1 MIPSELARFF
11 RDKGDETVRINYN
24 LNNESI
30 VLDLGFYLGNF
41 ADAITKKYDCTV
53 YGYEPIVSHFNNSKE
68 RFKDN
73 AKVKVFNYGLGE
85 KNQDIKI
92 SNNNESSSIYD
103 ESFSSFEVI
112 KIRDIVEELQELSL
126 PKIDLLKINIEGSE
140 YTLLDRMIKADCIS
154 KIDNIQV
161 QFHMQ
166 FEKEITRNY
175 LQSLLSKT
183 HVLTYNYGYVW
194 ENWKLK

>member
-11 RDKGDETVRINYN
+11 RDKGDETVRLNYN
-24 LNNESI
+24 LNKESI

-41 ADAITKKYDCTV
+41 AAAITKKYDCTV
-53 YGYEPIVSHFNNSKE
+53 YGYEPILSHFNHSKE

-73 AKVKVFNYGLGE
+73 TKVKLFNYGLGE
-85 KNQDIKI
+85 INEDVKI
-92 SNNNESSSIYD
+92 SNNHESSSIYD
-103 ESFSSFEVI
+103 YSAKSFETI
-112 KIRDIVEELQELSL
+112 KIKDITEELNDLSL
-126 PKIDLLKINIEGSE
+126 PNIDLMKINIEGSE

-161 QFHMQ
+161 QFHIQ

-194 ENWKLK
+194 ENWKKK